1 MERLN
6 PHTKANRTGRQAG
19 RHDGR
24 CAARRRLPVVAQ
36 KHGLTKGVEEVRTK
50 TCPSSTADRRVHH
63 AKALHQMPAPG
74 SAEKKKKKKQLRRD
88 EEAHLA
94 PESVEK
100 FPDGIPPQ
108 RKTLMQSGP
117 HTLLPAVL
125 ISLLLLSLLVFV
137 AIGMPES
144 NAEAQLSQ
152 SSASSI
158 RATAALM
165 PSPQA
170 RRRRQQSFRRL
181 LRLRQ
186 SLHLHSLLLRPLR
199 CHHRRRR
206 RHHPTL
212 HHRHRQS
219 RRRRRLTLSHGS
231 TRAARIAGGMA
242 TARRRW
248 TSRMATRSLA

>member
-1 MERLN
+1 MPRYQSW
-6 PHTKANRTGRQAG
+6 HRTWSHKGRRGGAHQN
-19 RHDGR
+19 
-24 CAARRRLPVVAQ
+24 LPVVHGRSSRPSTPKRSTKCQRLALPRRRRRRSNCVATR
-36 KHGLTKGVEEVRTK
+36 KHILRPSPSRNFQTAYLLREKRYAIGTSHATSRQSSSRCCCCRCWSSLQSE
-50 TCPSSTADRRVHH
+50 CPNRMRRR
-63 AKALHQMPAPG
+63 
-74 SAEKKKKKKQLRRD
+74 SCRNRR
-88 EEAHLA
+88 H
-94 PESVEK
+94 PPS
-100 FPDGIPPQ
+100 GPQ
-108 RKTLMQSGP
+108 R
-117 HTLLPAVL
+117 
-125 ISLLLLSLLVFV
+125 LSCHH
-137 AIGMPES
+137 
-144 NAEAQLSQ
+144 
-152 SSASSI
+152 
-158 RATAALM
+158 RKR
-165 PSPQA
+165 

-248 TSRMATRSLA
+248 TNRMATRSLA